1 MLSKA
6 FFLPEIGLGQETR
19 TAYAQLAQALDE
31 FVRKTFNEWT
41 NTVDDQ
47 CVRKLD
53 KSLMQKGAVQ
63 KDMLNM
69 NFDK

>member
-1 MLSKA
+1 M
-6 FFLPEIGLGQETR
+6 PEIGLGQETR
-19 TAYAQLAQALDE
+19 TAYTQLAQALDE

-41 NTVDDQ
+41 STVDDQ
-47 CVRKLD
+47 CIRRLD
-53 KSLMQKGAVQ
+53 IALMQKGAVT